1 MRLIAFVTV
10 ALLAASAPALA
21 QHENHAAPPSGRGQ
35 TKIWTATPMALGRP
49 AGRAE
54 AIAMTANMEVDTLA
68 VIAPDGTRSDL
79 SPENTQA
86 RIKPKSGN
94 YHLVLA
100 QGRAGGGMVNAVSAV
115 YFSNPGPAPS
125 KILSNPP
132 AGLML
137 LPERLPREHSH
148 FRSGDS
154 VRFRLT
160 ADGNPLPGM
169 PVQVETANGTHQKLS
184 TDLDGWV
191 KVSFP
196 ADFPPVDQRPEEGH
210 GRPLTAGFVASAR
223 LNTGAEPR
231 LASFAYAYG
240 PNPLDKASPAF
251 GAGFALLGMA
261 FALPLILRRKPKGAA

>member
-10 ALLAASAPALA
+10 VLLAASAPAQA
-21 QHENHAAPPSGRGQ
+21 QHEHHAAAPAERSPSK
-35 TKIWTATPMALGRP
+35 TWTAIPMAQGRP

-54 AIAMTANMEVDTLA
+54 AVAMTANMDIDSLV
-68 VIAPDGTRSDL
+68 VIAPDGTTGAL
-79 SPENTQA
+79 TLENAQA

-100 QGRAGGGMVNAVSAV
+100 QGRAGETTVNAATAV
-115 YFSNPGPAPS
+115 YFSNPGPAPA

-137 LPERLPREHSH
+137 LPERLPREHAN
-148 FRSGDS
+148 FRSGEA

-160 ADGNPLPGM
+160 ADGTPLPGM
-169 PVQVETANGTHQKLS
+169 PVQVETANGTHQTLS

-191 KVSFP
+191 QVSLP
-196 ADFPPVDQRPEEGH
+196 ADFPPVDQRPQEAH
-210 GRPLTAGFVASAR
+210 GRPLTAGFVLSAS
-223 LNTGAEPR
+223 LNTGAQPR

-240 PNPLDKASPAF
+240 PHQLDKVSPAS
-251 GAGFALLGMA
+251 GAGMALLGMA